1 MTKIKTVYFD
11 WGGVVATDPGDEF
24 LDQILTDIGAS
35 RAQIDEIYHSSMRQF
50 MSGEI
55 SEQQYWQALRDRYNF
70 VIEETIS
77 QRFFELGGLNA
88 NKDIMKLISEVKEK
102 GFKVGLLTN
111 VIEPSYN
118 ALKQMGRYEVFDSVT
133 ASCIVGSNKPDK
145 TIYDIALKS
154 LDTEA
159 SEALFIDDKERNLA
173 PARIMGMTTILAKN
187 PEQIIE
193 DTYKALPQ
201 LNG

>member
-1 MTKIKTVYFD
+1 MTKIKSVYFD

-55 SEQQYWQALRDRYNF
+55 SEQQYWQALRDKYGF
-70 VIEETIS
+70 EIEETIS
-77 QRFFELGGLNA
+77 QRFFEWNGLNA
-88 NKDIMKLISEVKEK
+88 NEEIMTLIGELKEK

-118 ALKQMGRYEVFDSVT
+118 ALTQKGRYEIFDSVT
-133 ASCIVGSNKPDK
+133 ASCIVGINKPDEA
-145 TIYDIALKS
+145 IYTIALQS

-159 SEALFIDDKERNLA
+159 SEALFIDDKERNLV
-173 PARIMGMTTILAKN
+173 PARVLGMTTILAN
-187 PEQIIE
+187 SPEQIIE
-193 DTYKALPQ
+193 ETTEAILKS
-201 LNG
+201 NG